1 MQQAKTIFLVAWS
14 ENNQDLQ
21 DILQRIVKWQ
31 EKQPQISILVNEN
44 LQKHNFDVAS
54 EEQIKSCDAMVAIG
68 GDGTMLS
75 AARMAL
81 GTDIPLLGINT
92 GRIGF
97 LTDFTSD
104 ELENALN
111 LIVSGNFSLDKRA
124 MLDFEIF
131 AGDKLIFTDTA
142 LNEVQIEAIL
152 PERMVDLGVSLNQQ
166 ELTEYWA
173 DSLLISTPTG
183 STAYNLS
190 AGGPI
195 LHPLTHTI
203 VLNPVNPFTLTV
215 RPLVIPA
222 DDSLIKIEECNAK
235 PVRIWVNGRLSTILE
250 PGQKLLLKNS
260 PCTCDFIASTHNGF
274 VDALREKLGWAGK
287 PKLNQ
292 RSKLC

>member
-131 AGDKLIFTDTA
+131 AGDK
-142 LNEVQIEAIL
+142 
-152 PERMVDLGVSLNQQ
+152 
-166 ELTEYWA
+166 
-173 DSLLISTPTG
+173 
-183 STAYNLS
+183 
-190 AGGPI
+190 
-195 LHPLTHTI
+195 
-203 VLNPVNPFTLTV
+203 
-215 RPLVIPA
+215 
-222 DDSLIKIEECNAK
+222 
-235 PVRIWVNGRLSTILE
+235 
-250 PGQKLLLKNS
+250 
-260 PCTCDFIASTHNGF
+260 
-274 VDALREKLGWAGK
+274 
-287 PKLNQ
+287 
-292 RSKLC
+292 